1 MLRMLLL
8 LLAIVGSLH
17 ASDTELVQLAKELKI
32 SPSDVRKTATY
43 IETHNI
49 HGYLPKSKSHL
60 AIEKCSSN
68 TFIVLDGKRHYLG
81 RGTHKKV
88 YKAIHYKDDPEVV
101 ARGVEKTKEYREYV
115 LTKKLQG
122 KPGIFS
128 VVGMGKYKK
137 KGKVHRTLYAKLY
150 RSGSLHDVLEKR
162 IKLSLYEKVKLAQ
175 DMLTGVK
182 SLHDEKIVHLDL
194 AARNFLVDIPK
205 GKPGKRSVVAAVAD
219 LGHALYVKDA
229 WKTKVS
235 GNTRYTAPEG
245 LFINKMKRKDYYK
258 TDIYAVG
265 CVLYWLKLGKRP
277 SWCEKCYVNGYDV
290 PGSLKKRYW
299 LLKKAIKQGT
309 KKRRHYLAQG
319 LLKRTPAQQFEHLI
333 LKMLHTNPNKRGS
346 ANYCT
351 ERLNS
356 ILQALE

>member
-1 MLRMLLL
+1 MWRVILLVL
-8 LLAIVGSLH
+8 GFIGSLH
-17 ASDTELVQLAKELKI
+17 ASDKELVQLAKDLKI
-32 SPSDVRKTATY
+32 SPSDVRRTATY
-43 IETHNI
+43 IKTHNI

-60 AIEKCSSN
+60 AIEKCHNN
-68 TFIVLDGKRHYLG
+68 TFIVLDSKRHYLG
-81 RGTHKKV
+81 CGAHKQV
-88 YKAIHYKDDPEVV
+88 YKAIHYKDHPEIV

-115 LTKKLQG
+115 LTKKMQG

-137 KGKVHRTLYAKLY
+137 QGKTHRTLYAKLY

-162 IKLSLYEKVKLAQ
+162 VLLSLYEKVKLAH

-182 SLHDEKIVHLDL
+182 SLHEEKLVHLDL

-205 GKPGKRSVVAAVAD
+205 GKPGYRRVVAAVAD

-229 WKTKVS
+229 WKTKVT

-245 LFINKMKRKDYYK
+245 LFLNKMKRKDYYK

-265 CVLYWLKLGKRP
+265 CVLYWLNFGKRP
-277 SWCEKCYVNGYDV
+277 SWCEKSYVNGYDV

-299 LLKKAIKQGT
+299 LLKRAIKQGT
-309 KKRRHYLAQG
+309 KKRRHYLSKG

-333 LKMLHTNPNKRGS
+333 LKMLHTNPNKRGT
-346 ANYCT
+346 AKHLT
-351 ERLNS
+351 ARLNT
-356 ILQALE
+356 ILSNC